1 MAPSLRVQQSFG
13 HLTPPGGQFMYP
25 INLFFFSLLG
35 LSLCKL
41 CRVRCFA
48 KKQSDICHIESQ
60 KVFDSVIQDGLD
72 TVSKTKKVVVMNIHM
87 VPCNHHP
94 NPNQIRVNKL
104 PQTELTPNGAI
115 MLQAKTCR
123 QNLDLFP
130 TFHLSFL
137 ICVFDCDQCCRP
149 VK

>member
-1 MAPSLRVQQSFG
+1 M
-13 HLTPPGGQFMYP
+13 
-25 INLFFFSLLG
+25 
-35 LSLCKL
+35 CKL

-94 NPNQIRVNKL
+94 SPKTSQIRVNKL

-115 MLQAKTCR
+115 IAQAKRCQ
-123 QNLDLFP
+123 QNLTSTKHSP
-130 TFHLSFL
+130 HYANHLHAHNNNESYK
-137 ICVFDCDQCCRP
+137 I
-149 VK
+149 